1 MKLKT
6 IIKEDEGSI
15 RDLMARFAIANNKDS
30 ERAHDKWGGMIAA
43 RLMDLGFVWKVRR
56 QHLAAFTYFSSQLNQ
71 KQLDK
76 IIAQYKLY
84 GDYAD
89 TFKPTEATLANALRE
104 AEEEG
109 INSSDVPN
117 TEKKFKLVL
126 EIPYTTSDNK
136 DQKMRRLKYD
146 LSLNNIEVEAI
157 DGINVAELDKGVLD
171 YQAVVY
177 IKTTMTRTEL
187 SNILEPDYKI
197 AKMQRLDQEPAKDA

>member
-43 RLMDLGFVWKVRR
+43 RLMDLGFVWKFRR
-56 QHLAAFTYFSSQLNQ
+56 QILAALDDVTSQ

-187 SNILEPDYKI
+187 NTILEPDYKI
-197 AKMQRLDQEPAKDA
+197 AKMQRLDQEPAEDA

>member
-30 ERAHDKWGGMIAA
+30 ERAHVKWGGMIAA

-56 QHLAAFTYFSSQLNQ
+56 QILAALDDVTSQ

-187 SNILEPDYKI
+187 NTILEPDYKI
-197 AKMQRLDQEPAKDA
+197 AKMQRLDQEPAEDA

>member
-56 QHLAAFTYFSSQLNQ
+56 QILAALDDVTSQ

-104 AEEEG
+104 AEAEG

-136 DQKMRRLKYD
+136 EQKMRRLKYD

-187 SNILEPDYKI
+187 NTILEPDYKI
-197 AKMQRLDQEPAKDA
+197 AKMQRLDQDPAKDA

>member
-56 QHLAAFTYFSSQLNQ
+56 QILAALDDVTSQ

-104 AEEEG
+104 AEAEG
-109 INSSDVPN
+109 ISSSDIPN

-136 DQKMRRLKYD
+136 EQKMRRLKYD

-187 SNILEPDYKI
+187 NNILEPDYKI

>member
-56 QHLAAFTYFSSQLNQ
+56 QILAALDDVTSQ

-117 TEKKFKLVL
+117 TKKKFKLVL

-187 SNILEPDYKI
+187 NTILEPDYKI
-197 AKMQRLDQEPAKDA
+197 AKMQRLDQEPAEDA

>member
-56 QHLAAFTYFSSQLNQ
+56 QILAALDDVTSQ

-187 SNILEPDYKI
+187 NTILEPDYKI
-197 AKMQRLDQEPAKDA
+197 AKMQRLDQEPAEDA

>member
-56 QHLAAFTYFSSQLNQ
+56 QILAALDDVTSQ

-136 DQKMRRLKYD
+136 EQKMRRLKYD

-187 SNILEPDYKI
+187 NTILEPDYKI
-197 AKMQRLDQEPAKDA
+197 AKMQRLDQEPAEDA

>member
-43 RLMDLGFVWKVRR
+43 RLMDLGFVWIVRR
-56 QHLAAFTYFSSQLNQ
+56 QILAALDDVTSQKL
-71 KQLDK
+71 LDK

-187 SNILEPDYKI
+187 NTILEPDYKI
-197 AKMQRLDQEPAKDA
+197 AKMQRLDQEPAEDA

>member
-56 QHLAAFTYFSSQLNQ
+56 QIFAALDDVTSQ

-187 SNILEPDYKI
+187 NTILEPDYKI
-197 AKMQRLDQEPAKDA
+197 AKMQRLDQEPAEDA

>member
-56 QHLAAFTYFSSQLNQ
+56 QILAALDDVTSQ

>member
-1 MKLKT
+1 M
-6 IIKEDEGSI
+6 
-15 RDLMARFAIANNKDS
+15 
-30 ERAHDKWGGMIAA
+30 
-43 RLMDLGFVWKVRR
+43 
-56 QHLAAFTYFSSQLNQ
+56 
-71 KQLDK
+71 
-76 IIAQYKLY
+76 
-84 GDYAD
+84 
-89 TFKPTEATLANALRE
+89 ANALRE
-104 AEEEG
+104 AEEEKEEEEEG

-171 YQAVVY
+171 YQAIVY
-177 IKTTMTRTEL
+177 IKTTLTRREL
-187 SNILEPDYKI
+187 NSIFEPDYKI